1 MLLKGL
7 IIRVLFPL
15 ALAPGLNQ
23 ADALLQGTAES
34 LREARTAYVDGI
46 PLASPPLIAEIYGA
60 RGHVPAWTRTEQVEA
75 LLRVVEQSPSHGLK
89 PEDFHVATLR
99 ELASAGALDRLSP
112 RERVSAELR
121 LTDALLRYVHHIRFG
136 KLDPVAVNR
145 AWNHRPPIPAE
156 TLVAGVEGVLSAP
169 DPSARLANLAPK
181 PYFYEH
187 LRGVLQ
193 QYLAAER
200 LGDLPPIPGGQ
211 SLSLGSRE
219 ARVGLLRN
227 RLRALGDD
235 HGFPRAASD
244 LFDDEL
250 KESVMAFQRRSGLGV
265 DGIVGPATLTALNRP
280 YEPEKAE
287 KIRINLERM
296 RWFYDELPPD
306 YVLVDVAD
314 FMVYVIR
321 GGAVEWSTRVVVG
334 TPEQQTPSFR
344 DELEHLVF
352 NPTWTVPPSIQKK
365 MRGVSSRYKVVDRRT
380 GRQVSGANVS
390 DYRRYRI
397 VQEAGPGNALG
408 RVKFIFPNGQAVY
421 LHDTP
426 SKGLFSHGTR
436 AYSHGCVRVQN
447 PLKLAEVV
455 LNEPRW
461 DRAAIDRVLSTNKTR
476 YVQLDAHL
484 PVILTYVTAEADA
497 TGRLRLRR
505 DLYGRDADL
514 ERAFR
519 GPASPIRVR
528 FPKPEAPPNQPAP
541 IDSTSPES
549 TAPRQAHWVV
559 PQDQEAHSPGTAL
572 GSKPGSEK
580 APTFEIRPERTP
592 SPTRGAP
599 TRCRQSLKAPRAHLS
614 VASRGVLIKIP

>member
-1 MLLKGL
+1 MLSKGP
-7 IIRVLFPL
+7 IVRVLFLL
-15 ALAPGLNQ
+15 ALAPGL
-23 ADALLQGTAES
+23 ALGDALLRGTVES
-34 LREARTAYVDGI
+34 LRQAESAYVDGI
-46 PLASPPLIAEIYGA
+46 PLISPPLIAEIYSA
-60 RGHVPAWTRTEQVEA
+60 RGHAPAWSRAGQVTA
-75 LLRVVEQSPSHGLK
+75 LLHAVEQSPSHGLK

-99 ELASAGALDRLSP
+99 GLAGAGALDRLDP
-112 RERVSAELR
+112 RARVSAELR

-136 KLDPVAVNR
+136 KLDPAAVNPT
-145 AWNHRPPIPAE
+145 WNHRPPIPAE
-156 TLVAGVEGVLSAP
+156 TLVASVEDFLSAK
-169 DPSARLANLAPK
+169 DPSGRLASLPPK
-181 PYFYEH
+181 PYFYEQLRGALGQFIAAEH
-187 LRGVLQ
+187 LR
-193 QYLAAER
+193 
-200 LGDLPPIPGGQ
+200 DLPPIPGGKL
-211 SLSLGSRE
+211 LSVGSRE
-219 ARVGLLRN
+219 ARVGLVRN
-227 RLRALGDD
+227 RLAALGSEP
-235 HGFPRAASD
+235 GPAPAEPN
-244 LFDDEL
+244 LFDAAL
-250 KESVMAFQRRSGLGV
+250 RESVTAFQRRFGLSV
-265 DGIVGPATLTALNRP
+265 DGVVGSATLAALNRP
-280 YEPEKAE
+280 YESAKAD
-287 KIRINLERM
+287 KIRINMERM
-296 RWFYDELPPD
+296 RWFYDDLPPD

-314 FMVYVIR
+314 FMVYVVR
-321 GGAVEWSTRVVVG
+321 SGEVEWSARVVVG
-334 TPEQQTPSFR
+334 TTEQQTPSFR

-599 TRCRQSLKAPRAHLS
+599 TRRRQSLKAPRAHLS